1 MNGDLTVY
9 SAAAPVL
16 AVDEAKN
23 YLRITHTADDFDLV
37 RMIATATAEAE
48 EVMGRALMRRT
59 YDYTLDAW
67 PTDRWLILP
76 MPPLVSVTS
85 ITYTDVD
92 GTAATF
98 SSASYIVNTARTPG
112 GIWLKTGYDW
122 PSVTLREV
130 GAIVVRYIAGYEYA
144 SVPPRWK
151 QLVAGLV
158 GIDFE
163 QRNLLPADA
172 ARQKEHI
179 VKRLMADRVYA

>member
-1 MNGDLTVY
+1 MTGDLAVY
-9 SAAAPVL
+9 SAAAPLL
-16 AVDEAKN
+16 AVDEAKH
-23 YLRITHTADDFDLV
+23 YLRITHTADDFDLI

-48 EVMGRALMRRT
+48 EIMGRALARRT

-67 PTDRWLILP
+67 PSERSLPLP

-92 GTAATF
+92 GTTATF
-98 SSASYIVNTARTPG
+98 SSASYLVATWQSPG
-112 GIWLKTGYDW
+112 AVVLKTGYDW
-122 PSVTLREV
+122 PSVTLREA
-130 GAIVVRYIAGYEYA
+130 GAITVRYVAGYEYA
-144 SVPPRWK
+144 SIPARWK